1 MKNNMTIKGWKVS
14 ELFMGLYIAAVL
26 VGMPLFVTN
35 AYYNIN
41 VDKYYYYC
49 GACALLI
56 PVLILKVVEK
66 PSVKEFLK
74 GLSLAEKALVVYWAI
89 AGVSTLLSDYLYES
103 FWGNEGRF
111 SGLFLM
117 TIYMIAYFV
126 ISRCYR
132 PHPICIYVGV
142 LTGCVTFLFGVTDF
156 LSMDIFGFKEEIIQE
171 QIHKFMSTL
180 GNINFYASYAGLIA
194 GAAAAIYTTCQ
205 KRLESVVWF
214 ILMTLSFL
222 GVVVGNSDSAYLG
235 LGVLLG
241 FLPLYLFKDRQGLRR
256 YLMMVSSLLLAFS
269 FYKALAVRYADTV
282 MSPSGFNRAVVNM
295 GSFYKVCVAFW
306 GITAIVYGA
315 DYKLHREKGELG
327 KKAKWA
333 WGILLLVGAAGI
345 AGILIDANLL
355 GHGDRYGGLRDMVVF
370 NDNWG
375 TNRGFAW
382 RKAIENYR
390 EFPFIRKV
398 FGYGPETFGIIS
410 FFRDL
415 AESAAFSGELFDN
428 VHNEYLQFLITIG
441 PIATGAYIMFMVLSV
456 RDMVKCHC
464 SPYIIGMGFAVFS
477 YGVQALVNINQ
488 PTSTP
493 IMWTFLGMGIAEYRR
508 HRILLQK
515 EEELDRIDKEE

>member
-14 ELFMGLYIAAVL
+14 ELLMGLYIAAVL

-132 PHPICIYVGV
+132 PYPICIYVGV

-194 GAAAAIYTTCQ
+194 GAAAASDTNFQ
-205 KRLESVVWF
+205 KRLEYVVWF
-214 ILMTLSFL
+214 ILMTLS
-222 GVVVGNSDSAYLG
+222 
-235 LGVLLG
+235 
-241 FLPLYLFKDRQGLRR
+241 
-256 YLMMVSSLLLAFS
+256 SL
-269 FYKALAVRYADTV
+269 
-282 MSPSGFNRAVVNM
+282 
-295 GSFYKVCVAFW
+295 CVE
-306 GITAIVYGA
+306 V
-315 DYKLHREKGELG
+315 
-327 KKAKWA
+327 
-333 WGILLLVGAAGI
+333 
-345 AGILIDANLL
+345 
-355 GHGDRYGGLRDMVVF
+355 
-370 NDNWG
+370 
-375 TNRGFAW
+375 
-382 RKAIENYR
+382 
-390 EFPFIRKV
+390 
-398 FGYGPETFGIIS
+398 
-410 FFRDL
+410 
-415 AESAAFSGELFDN
+415 
-428 VHNEYLQFLITIG
+428 
-441 PIATGAYIMFMVLSV
+441 
-456 RDMVKCHC
+456 
-464 SPYIIGMGFAVFS
+464 
-477 YGVQALVNINQ
+477 
-488 PTSTP
+488 
-493 IMWTFLGMGIAEYRR
+493 
-508 HRILLQK
+508 
-515 EEELDRIDKEE
+515 